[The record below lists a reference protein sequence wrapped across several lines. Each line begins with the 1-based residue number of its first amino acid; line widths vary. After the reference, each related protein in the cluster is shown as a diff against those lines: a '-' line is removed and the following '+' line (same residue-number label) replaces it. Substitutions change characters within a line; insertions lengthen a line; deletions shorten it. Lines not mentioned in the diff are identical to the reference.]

1 MQNYLKTLIINA
13 SKQQQPRSLESKR
26 FKTKKNQT
34 STSIKKP
41 TKCALFQTNKENGK
55 SRPFFLNS
63 SCFVS
68 VFSFLSN
75 SKFLSV
81 SRSSQT
87 LTQPL
92 FPRSTYLEEE
102 KSGIPFGPLRYSKT
116 KSNQKVPNPK
126 RIPTKIIVK
135 SMVLFRVFK
144 TITNFTFFKKLKIKK
159 QRSRTQTLIGTALL
173 KML

>member
-13 SKQQQPRSLESKR
+13 SKQQQPRTLESKR
-26 FKTKKNQT
+26 FKTKKKSNIHQH
-34 STSIKKP
+34 KEP

-75 SKFLSV
+75 SNFLSV

-92 FPRSTYLEEE
+92 FPRSTYLENK

-135 SMVLFRVFK
+135 CMVLFRVFK
-144 TITNFTFFKKLKIKK
+144 TITNFTFLK
-159 QRSRTQTLIGTALL
+159 S
-173 KML
+173 

>member
-13 SKQQQPRSLESKR
+13 SKQQQPRTLESKR
-26 FKTKKNQT
+26 FKTKKSNIHQH
-34 STSIKKP
+34 KEP

-55 SRPFFLNS
+55 SRPSFLNS
-63 SCFVS
+63 SCFVG

-75 SKFLSV
+75 SNFLSV

-92 FPRSTYLEEE
+92 FPCSTYIEK
-102 KSGIPFGPLRYSKT
+102 KSGIQFGPLRYSKT

-135 SMVLFRVFK
+135 CMVLFRVFK
-144 TITNFTFFKKLKIKK
+144 NNYKFYVFKKLKIKK
-159 QRSRTQTLIGTALL
+159 QRSRKHTLIGTALL